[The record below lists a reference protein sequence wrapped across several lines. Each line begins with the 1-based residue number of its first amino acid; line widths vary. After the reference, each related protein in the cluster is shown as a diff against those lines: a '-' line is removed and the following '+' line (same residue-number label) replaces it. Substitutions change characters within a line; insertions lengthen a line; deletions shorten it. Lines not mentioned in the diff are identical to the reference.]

1 MFGTYIGKIMLLL
14 QYIEAQR
21 QIEAQSTGF
30 KTTPYLS
37 SFVRGSCNVNFMLL
51 AEPRSENWICQYGRP
66 SFVKWLICGVTL
78 SSYWSGLWAVR
89 DTNFCVLNRA
99 Y

>member
-21 QIEAQSTGF
+21 QIEAQSTGS

-66 SFVKWLICGVTL
+66 SFVKWLIWRARYPLIGRVYEQSGTL
-78 SSYWSGLWAVR
+78 TFV
-89 DTNFCVLNRA
+89 F
-99 Y
+99 

>member
-21 QIEAQSTGF
+21 QIEAQSTGS

-51 AEPRSENWICQYGRP
+51 AEPRSEN
-66 SFVKWLICGVTL
+66 
-78 SSYWSGLWAVR
+78 
-89 DTNFCVLNRA
+89 
-99 Y
+99 

>member
-51 AEPRSENWICQYGRP
+51 AEPRSENWICQYGRL
-66 SFVKWLICGVTL
+66 SFVKWLICGVHAIL
-78 SSYWSGLWAVR
+78 LLVGFMSSQGH
-89 DTNFCVLNRA
+89 
-99 Y
+99 